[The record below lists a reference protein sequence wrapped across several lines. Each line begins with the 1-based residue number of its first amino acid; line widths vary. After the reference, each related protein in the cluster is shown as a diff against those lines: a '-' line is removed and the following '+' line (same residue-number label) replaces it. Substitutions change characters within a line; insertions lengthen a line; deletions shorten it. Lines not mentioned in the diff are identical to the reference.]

1 MKTTISAVA
10 ARKHLGHLLSTVA
23 LTRATVTIE
32 RAGKPVARLVG
43 IAGTEPGPR
52 SGGKL
57 DLRASR
63 GLGKEVWRSV
73 KADAY
78 LAGERDSIVWVDEL

>member
-10 ARKHLGHLLSTVA
+10 ARKSLGHLLNTVA
-23 LTRATVTIE
+23 LTHASVTIE

-43 IAGTEPGPR
+43 ITGDKQER
-52 SGGKL
+52 RDGGKL
-57 DLRASR
+57 QLRASR
-63 GLGKEVWRSV
+63 GLGKDVWRSV

-78 LAGERDSIVWVDEL
+78 LAGERDSWD